1 MQKLPSNLT
10 EAQEMDYVNNIL
22 AKNIRTKIN
31 DFNNSSVDNAVSIIK
46 KLFKK
51 LTQMNYHFIVVTKN
65 VIYCILKQI
74 MDGLKKQSKMLKN
87 LINYY

>member
-31 DFNNSSVDNAVSIIK
+31 DFNN
-46 KLFKK
+46 
-51 LTQMNYHFIVVTKN
+51 
-65 VIYCILKQI
+65 
-74 MDGLKKQSKMLKN
+74 QSKFVKIGDFYLTLGESKPTK
-87 LINYY
+87 IVPWWQFWKRK

>member
-31 DFNNSSVDNAVSIIK
+31 DFNN
-46 KLFKK
+46 
-51 LTQMNYHFIVVTKN
+51 
-65 VIYCILKQI
+65 
-74 MDGLKKQSKMLKN
+74 QSKFVKIGDFYLTLGESKPTKIVP
-87 LINYY
+87 LWQFWRRK